1 MFDKMKH
8 LMDMKKQADKIKGEL
23 DRVTVDVTEVQGIK
37 IVMTGA
43 QDFRS
48 IEIDSNLLSPTN
60 KNQLEKDLLK
70 SVNAAIK
77 KAQSAAAQRMAY
89 MMPGF

>member
-1 MFDKMKH
+1 MFDKMKQ

-23 DRVTVDVTEVQGIK
+23 DQVTVDVNEVQGIK

-48 IEIDSNLLSPTN
+48 IEIDPNLLSPTN
-60 KNQLEKDLLK
+60 KNQFEKDLLK

-77 KAQSAAAQRMAY
+77 KAQGVAAQRMAS

>member
-1 MFDKMKH
+1 MFDKMKQ

-23 DRVTVDVTEVQGIK
+23 DRVTVDVNEVQGIK

-48 IEIDSNLLSPTN
+48 IEIDQNLLSSTN

-70 SVNAAIK
+70 SVNAAVK
-77 KAQSAAAQRMAY
+77 KAQDVAAQRMTS
-89 MMPGF
+89 MMSGF